1 MKAIVR
7 KKGGPALRHMEVQD
21 LESPKPGKGEVRVSM
36 KSARINPVDIDL
48 MKGMPFI
55 KYQKPQIGGVDGA
68 GTIVELGPNVQGF
81 AVGDTVFFYRAFT
94 NLGSW
99 AEEVV
104 VPQDYLAKTPKNIS
118 VEQAGA
124 IALPLLTAYE
134 SLQALEPQPGETI
147 LIHGAAGGVGLQATQ
162 LAKSMGLT
170 IIGTAGPE
178 DESILQKIGIDQW
191 INYRTEDFQTSLAG
205 KQVDYVFD
213 TIGGEVLKK
222 SIQLS
227 PKKIVSVHYLN
238 PEKMHKT
245 GIRLP
250 SVLRWIMK
258 QSMNK
263 YNRLAKK
270 HQVQIIGQVTGPNG
284 NHLQLATERVEAL
297 KFQVKSYRSLS
308 LDQVEQTG
316 LADVRPGTILTFNIE

>member
-7 KKGGPALRHMEVQD
+7 KKGGPALRNMEVQD
-21 LESPKPGKGEVRVSM
+21 LAVPQPKKGEVRVSM

-68 GTIVELGPNVQGF
+68 GTIVEVGPGVQDF
-81 AVGDTVFFYRAFT
+81 VVGDSVFFYRAFT

-104 VPQDYLAKTPKNIS
+104 VPQDYLAKTPQNIS

-134 SLQALEPQPGETI
+134 SLQALEPKAGETI

-162 LAKSMGLT
+162 LAKAMGLMV
-170 IIGTAGPE
+170 IGTAGPE
-178 DESILQKIGIDQW
+178 DESILQKAGIDQW
-191 INYRTEDFQTSLAG
+191 INYRTEDFSQNLAG

-213 TIGGEVLKK
+213 TIGGEVLEK

-227 PKKIVSVHYLN
+227 PKKVVSVHYLN

-250 SVLRWIMK
+250 SILRWIMK

-263 YNRLAKK
+263 YNRLARK
-270 HQVQIIGQVTGPNG
+270 HNVQVIGQVTGPNG
-284 NHLQLATERVEAL
+284 NNLQLATKQVEAL
-297 KFQVKSYRSLS
+297 PFQVKDYQTLS
-308 LDQVEQTG
+308 VSAVEKTG
-316 LADVRPGTILTFNIE
+316 LADVRPGTILTFN

>member
-21 LESPKPGKGEVRVSM
+21 LDIPKPGKGEVRVSM
-36 KSARINPVDIDL
+36 KSARINPVDVDL
-48 MKGMPFI
+48 MKGMPFL
-55 KYQKPQIGGVDGA
+55 KYKKPQIGGVDGA
-68 GTIVELGPNVQGF
+68 GTITEVGEGIQEF
-81 AVGDTVFFYRAFT
+81 SVGDTVYFYRAFT

-104 VPQDYLAKTPKNIS
+104 VPQDYLAKTPQNIS

-134 SLQALEPQPGETI
+134 SLQALEPKAGETI

-162 LAKSMGLT
+162 LAKAMGL
-170 IIGTAGPE
+170 IVIGTAGPE
-178 DESILQKIGIDQW
+178 DAGILREAGIDQW
-191 INYRTEDFQTSLAG
+191 INYQSEDFLQTLTGQSI
-205 KQVDYVFD
+205 DYVFD
-213 TIGGEVLKK
+213 TIGGVVLEK
-222 SIQLS
+222 SIRLS
-227 PKKIVSVHYLN
+227 PKKVVSVHYLN

-250 SVLRWIMK
+250 GFLRWIMK

-270 HQVQIIGQVTGPNG
+270 HEVQIIGQVTGPNG
-284 NHLQLATERVEAL
+284 DHLQLATKQVEAMS
-297 KFQVKSYRSLS
+297 FRVKNYQTLS
-308 LDQVEQTG
+308 IAEVEKTG
-316 LADVRPGTILTFNIE
+316 LAEVRPGTILTFN